1 MIFFKT
7 KPDDFCDPMAT
18 VTDICPGIISA
29 ILSEEK
35 HERRLYPLIQ
45 LLLFEKT
52 QPKQHRS
59 DPLQRSGLSTH
70 IFMMNAKLEA
80 LIGYLAN
87 GS

>member
-7 KPDDFCDPMAT
+7 KPDDFCGPMAT
-18 VTDICPGIISA
+18 VTDISA

-35 HERRLYPLIQ
+35 HERRLYPLSQ

-52 QPKQHRS
+52 LPKQHRS
-59 DPLQRSGLSTH
+59 DPLQRSGLNTH

>member
-7 KPDDFCDPMAT
+7 KPDDFCGPMAT
-18 VTDICPGIISA
+18 VTSCPGIISA
-29 ILSEEK
+29 ILSDK
-35 HERRLYPLIQ
+35 IHKRRLYPLI
-45 LLLFEKT
+45 LLFLFEKI
-52 QPKQHRS
+52 QAKQHRS
-59 DPLQRSGLSTH
+59 DPLQRTGLNTH